1 MDALPSS
8 SDAGRRPAWRSTGTR
23 CVHMGDPEVVRPPAA
38 ADEKPPLLRI
48 RGLGVS
54 FQDFEAIRP
63 LDLDVLNGEF
73 LTILGPSGS
82 GKTTLLRAIAGFQP
96 PTAGRIEFDGRD
108 IADLPINRRP
118 FNTVFQDYALFPHM
132 SVRQNV
138 GFGLRVR
145 GTARA
150 QLEERVDAALRIVEL
165 EELDGRYPAQL
176 SGGQQQRTAL
186 ARAMICEPRLI
197 LLDEPLAA
205 LDAALRRQMQ
215 KFLKSVQRQSGITFL
230 FVTHDQSEAI
240 TMSDRIC
247 VMRSGSIEQIG
258 TPQELY
264 YRPRSRFVAAFF
276 GASNILEPCTIEGAR
291 GDVTTVSTPF
301 GRMEVR
307 GTPPE
312 NREGLALAVR
322 PEAFAPVGDA
332 HPNRIEGEVTS
343 VSFVGSETI
352 TELRHPGSLQA
363 LTMKARSDPS
373 ARPPAIGS
381 HLAVGFD
388 SAECA
393 LVTGGSS

>member
-1 MDALPSS
+1 MRNPEADRTAPT
-8 SDAGRRPAWRSTGTR
+8 AGGN
-23 CVHMGDPEVVRPPAA
+23 
-38 ADEKPPLLRI
+38 PPLLRI
-48 RGLGVS
+48 RGLGVR
-54 FQDFEAIRP
+54 FGDFEAIRP

-132 SVRQNV
+132 TVRQNV
-138 GFGLRVR
+138 AFGLRVR
-145 GTARA
+145 GVGRA
-150 QLEERVDAALRIVEL
+150 ERDARVDAALAIVEL
-165 EELDGRYPAQL
+165 EALGTRFPAQL

-215 KFLKSVQRQSGITFL
+215 KFLKSVQRRSGITFL

-258 TPQELY
+258 APRTLY

-276 GASNILEPCTIEGAR
+276 GASNLLEPCRVEDFR
-291 GDVTTVSTPF
+291 EEVTTVSTPF
-301 GRMEVR
+301 GTMEVR
-307 GTPPE
+307 GPPPE
-312 NREGLALAVR
+312 VREGLALAVR
-322 PEAFAPVGDA
+322 PEAFTPVSGG
-332 HPNRIEGEVTS
+332 HPNRIECEVRS

-352 TELRHPGSLQA
+352 TELKHPRAPQA
-363 LTMKARSDPS
+363 LTMKVRSDPA
-373 ARPPAIGS
+373 ARPPAIGARM
-381 HLAVGFD
+381 HIGFD
-388 SAECA
+388 PGECA
-393 LVTGGSS
+393 LVTGTRP

>member
-1 MDALPSS
+1 MPGLEV
-8 SDAGRRPAWRSTGTR
+8 GRKGA
-23 CVHMGDPEVVRPPAA
+23 EN
-38 ADEKPPLLRI
+38 EKRPPLLRI
-48 RGLGVS
+48 RGLGVR
-54 FQDFEAIRP
+54 FEDFEAIRP

-82 GKTTLLRAIAGFQP
+82 GKTTLLRAIAGFQT
-96 PTAGRIEFDGRD
+96 PTTGRIEFDGRD

-132 SVRQNV
+132 TVRENV

-145 GTARA
+145 GTGRA
-150 QLEERVDAALRIVEL
+150 ELVERVEAALKIVEL
-165 EELDGRYPAQL
+165 EQLGRRYPAQL

-215 KFLKSVQRQSGITFL
+215 RFLKSVQRQSGITFL

-264 YRPRSRFVAAFF
+264 YRPRSRFVASFF
-276 GASNILEPCTIEGAR
+276 GASNILEPCSVEGHR
-291 GDVTTVSTPF
+291 DDTTTVSTPF
-301 GRMEVR
+301 GRIRVR
-307 GTPPE
+307 GAHPGAE
-312 NREGLALAVR
+312 SGLALAVR
-322 PEAFAPVGDA
+322 PEAFAPAADT
-332 HPNRIEGEVTS
+332 HENRLECEVAS

-352 TELRHPGSLQA
+352 TELRKPGGTEI
-363 LTMKARSDPS
+363 LTMKTRSDP
-373 ARPPAIGS
+373 AALPPATGS
-381 HLAVGFD
+381 RLEIGFD

-393 LVTGGSS
+393 LVTGEGP

>member
-1 MDALPSS
+1 MVDPRVARGV
-8 SDAGRRPAWRSTGTR
+8 DEGVDQGVDRARAQAAG
-23 CVHMGDPEVVRPPAA
+23 V
-38 ADEKPPLLRI
+38 PPLLRI
-48 RGLGVS
+48 RGLGVR
-54 FQDFEAIRP
+54 FREFEAIRP

-96 PTAGRIEFDGRD
+96 PTTGRIEFDGQE

-132 SVRQNV
+132 TVRQNV
-138 GFGLRVR
+138 AFGLRVR
-145 GTARA
+145 GTARPE
-150 QLEERVDAALRIVEL
+150 LEERVDAALAIVEL
-165 EELDGRYPAQL
+165 EALGGRFPAQL

-215 KFLKSVQRQSGITFL
+215 KFLKSVQRRSGITFL

-247 VMRSGSIEQIG
+247 VMRAGNIEQIG
-258 TPQELY
+258 TPRDLY

-276 GASNILEPCTIEGAR
+276 GASNILEPCRIESIR
-291 GDVTTVSTPF
+291 DDVATVSTPL
-301 GRMEVR
+301 GPMAVR
-307 GTPPE
+307 GPAPGL
-312 NREGLALAVR
+312 REGLALAVR
-322 PEAFAPVGDA
+322 PEAFVPVTGD
-332 HPNRIEGEVTS
+332 HPNLIECEVAS

-352 TELRHPGSLQA
+352 TELKHPQA
-363 LTMKARSDPS
+363 PQILTMKARSDPA

-381 HLAVGFD
+381 RVQVGFEP
-388 SAECA
+388 AECA
-393 LVTGGSS
+393 LVTGAER

>member
-1 MDALPSS
+1 MDGPETDPAL
-8 SDAGRRPAWRSTGTR
+8 
-23 CVHMGDPEVVRPPAA
+23 AA
-38 ADEKPPLLRI
+38 AEGRPPLLRI
-48 RGLGVS
+48 RGLGVR

-118 FNTVFQDYALFPHM
+118 FNTVFQDYALFPHLT
-132 SVRQNV
+132 VRQNV
-138 GFGLRVR
+138 AFGLRVR
-145 GTARA
+145 GTPRA
-150 QLEERVDAALRIVEL
+150 ERDVRVEIALAIVEL
-165 EELDGRYPAQL
+165 GELGDRYPAQL

-205 LDAALRRQMQ
+205 LDATLRRQMQ
-215 KFLKSVQRQSGITFL
+215 QFLKTVQRQSGITFL

-258 TPQELY
+258 TPRDLY

-276 GASNILEPCTIEGAR
+276 GASNILEPCRVEGFR
-291 GDVTTVSTPF
+291 DGVTTVSTPL
-301 GRMEVR
+301 GTMEVR
-307 GTPPE
+307 GPPPE
-312 NREGLALAVR
+312 DREALALAVR
-322 PEAFAPVGDA
+322 PEAFAPVAGD
-332 HPNRIEGEVTS
+332 HPNRIECEVAS

-352 TELRHPGSLQA
+352 TELKHPRAPQA
-363 LTMKARSDPS
+363 LTMKTRSDPT
-373 ARPPAIGS
+373 ARPPAIAS
-381 HLAVGFD
+381 RLAVGFD
-388 SAECA
+388 PTECA
-393 LVTGGSS
+393 LVTGADP

>member
-1 MDALPSS
+1 MRGPETGRSAEA
-8 SDAGRRPAWRSTGTR
+8 AGGS
-23 CVHMGDPEVVRPPAA
+23 
-38 ADEKPPLLRI
+38 PPLLRI
-48 RGLGVS
+48 RGLGVR
-54 FQDFEAIRP
+54 FRDFEAIRP

-118 FNTVFQDYALFPHM
+118 FNTVFQDYALFPHL

-138 GFGLRVR
+138 AFGLRVR
-145 GTARA
+145 GVARTEREA
-150 QLEERVDAALRIVEL
+150 RVDAALEIVEL
-165 EELDGRYPAQL
+165 EALGARFPAQL

-240 TMSDRIC
+240 TMSDRIS

-258 TPQELY
+258 TPRDLY

-276 GASNILEPCTIEGAR
+276 GASNILEPCRVEDLR
-291 GDVTTVSTPF
+291 EEVTTVSTPF
-301 GRMEVR
+301 GTMEVR
-307 GTPPE
+307 GPPPE
-312 NREGLALAVR
+312 TREGLALAVR
-322 PEAFAPVGDA
+322 PEALTPASGA
-332 HPNRIEGEVTS
+332 QPNQIECEVLS

-352 TELRHPGSLQA
+352 TELKHPRAPQA
-363 LTMKARSDPS
+363 LTMKVRSDPA
-373 ARPPAIGS
+373 ARPPAIG
-381 HLAVGFD
+381 ARVRVGFD
-388 SAECA
+388 PGECA
-393 LVTGGSS
+393 LVTGGRP

>member
-1 MDALPSS
+1 MSA
-8 SDAGRRPAWRSTGTR
+8 
-23 CVHMGDPEVVRPPAA
+23 PEVEPAPETVKA
-38 ADEKPPLLRI
+38 KPPLLRI

-54 FQDFEAIRP
+54 FRDFEAIRP

-132 SVRQNV
+132 TVRQNV
-138 GFGLRVR
+138 AFGLRVR
-145 GTARA
+145 GVSRPEREA
-150 QLEERVDAALRIVEL
+150 RVDAALSIVEL
-165 EELDGRYPAQL
+165 EALGARFPAQL

-215 KFLKSVQRQSGITFL
+215 KFLKSVQRRSGITFL

-247 VMRSGSIEQIG
+247 VMRSGGIEQIG

-276 GASNILEPCTIEGAR
+276 GASNILEPCRVDNIRENA
-291 GDVTTVSTPF
+291 TTVSTPF

-307 GTPPE
+307 GRPPRA
-312 NREGLALAVR
+312 REGLALAIR
-322 PEAFAPVGDA
+322 PEALMPVAED
-332 HPNRIEGEVTS
+332 HPNRMECEVTS
-343 VSFVGSETI
+343 LSFVGSETI
-352 TELRHPGSLQA
+352 TELKHPQSSQI
-363 LTMKARSDPS
+363 LTMKVRSDP
-373 ARPPAIGS
+373 AALPPATGVRMRI
-381 HLAVGFD
+381 GFD
-388 SAECA
+388 PAECA
-393 LVTGGSS
+393 LVTGAQS

>member
-1 MDALPSS
+1 
-8 SDAGRRPAWRSTGTR
+8 
-23 CVHMGDPEVVRPPAA
+23 MGDPEVDRAKA
-38 ADEKPPLLRI
+38 SAEGKTPLLRI
-48 RGLGVS
+48 HGLGVR
-54 FQDFEAIRP
+54 FREFEAIRP

-108 IADLPINRRP
+108 IADLPINHRP

-138 GFGLRVR
+138 AFGLRVR
-145 GTARA
+145 RTARA
-150 QLEERVDAALRIVEL
+150 EIKARVDAALGIVEL
-165 EELDGRYPAQL
+165 EALGERFPAQL

-247 VMRSGSIEQIG
+247 VMRSGGIEQIG
-258 TPQELY
+258 TPQDLY

-276 GASNILEPCTIEGAR
+276 GASNILEPCRIERVRDDIVA
-291 GDVTTVSTPF
+291 VSTPF
-301 GRMEVR
+301 GTMEVR
-307 GTPPE
+307 GHPPDV
-312 NREGLALAVR
+312 REGLALAIR
-322 PEAFAPVGDA
+322 PEAFIPVTGD
-332 HPNRIEGEVTS
+332 HPNRIECEVAS

-352 TELRHPGSLQA
+352 TELKHPQA
-363 LTMKARSDPS
+363 PQPLTMKARSDPA

-381 HLAVGFD
+381 RMRVGFEP
-388 SAECA
+388 AECA
-393 LVTGGSS
+393 LVTGAQR

>member
-1 MDALPSS
+1 
-8 SDAGRRPAWRSTGTR
+8 
-23 CVHMGDPEVVRPPAA
+23 MGDPEVDGARAGAHGTPA
-38 ADEKPPLLRI
+38 LLRI
-48 RGLGVS
+48 RGLGVR
-54 FQDFEAIRP
+54 FHDFEAIRP

-96 PTAGRIEFDGRD
+96 PTAGRIEFDDRD

-132 SVRQNV
+132 TVRQNV
-138 GFGLRVR
+138 AFGLRVR

-150 QLEERVDAALRIVEL
+150 ELEARVDAALAIVEL
-165 EELDGRYPAQL
+165 EALDLRFPAQL

-258 TPQELY
+258 TPQDLY

-276 GASNILEPCTIEGAR
+276 GASNILEPCRIEGFR
-291 GDVTTVSTPF
+291 HDVTTVSTPF
-301 GRMEVR
+301 GTMEVR
-307 GTPPE
+307 GPPPE
-312 NREGLALAVR
+312 AREGLALAVR
-322 PEAFAPVGDA
+322 PEAFTPAADD
-332 HPNRIEGEVTS
+332 HPNRIECEVAS

-352 TELRHPGSLQA
+352 TELRHPRAPQI
-363 LTMKARSDPS
+363 LTMKARSDPA
-373 ARPPAIGS
+373 ARPPVIGS
-381 HLAVGFD
+381 RLRIGFD

-393 LVTGGSS
+393 LVTGAGS

>member
-1 MDALPSS
+1 MP
-8 SDAGRRPAWRSTGTR
+8 G
-23 CVHMGDPEVVRPPAA
+23 PEVGHAGA
-38 ADEKPPLLRI
+38 ENEKRPPLLQI
-48 RGLGVS
+48 RGLGVR
-54 FQDFEAIRP
+54 FEDFEAIRP

-82 GKTTLLRAIAGFQP
+82 GKTTLLRAIAGFQT

-132 SVRQNV
+132 TVRQNV

-145 GTARA
+145 GTGRA
-150 QLEERVDAALRIVEL
+150 ELAERVEAALKIVEL
-165 EELDGRYPAQL
+165 EQFGGRYPAQL

-215 KFLKSVQRQSGITFL
+215 RFLKSVQRQSGITFL

-264 YRPRSRFVAAFF
+264 YRPRSRFVASFF
-276 GASNILEPCTIEGAR
+276 GASNILEPCTVESHREGE
-291 GDVTTVSTPF
+291 TTVSTPF
-301 GRMEVR
+301 GRIKVR
-307 GTPPE
+307 GEPPGAE
-312 NREGLALAVR
+312 SGLALAVR
-322 PEAFAPVGDA
+322 PEAFAPASDT
-332 HPNRIEGEVTS
+332 HENRLECEVAS

-352 TELRHPGSLQA
+352 TELRKPGGSDT
-363 LTMKARSDPS
+363 LTMKTRSDP
-373 ARPPAIGS
+373 AALAPATGS
-381 HLAVGFD
+381 RLEIGFD
-388 SAECA
+388 AAECA
-393 LVTGGSS
+393 LVTGEGP

>member
-1 MDALPSS
+1 MGGPEAALAPK
-8 SDAGRRPAWRSTGTR
+8 ATG
-23 CVHMGDPEVVRPPAA
+23 GKA
-38 ADEKPPLLRI
+38 PLLRI
-48 RGLGVS
+48 RALGVR
-54 FQDFEAIRP
+54 FRDFEAIRP

-73 LTILGPSGS
+73 LTLLGPSGS

-118 FNTVFQDYALFPHM
+118 FNTVFQDYALFPHLT
-132 SVRQNV
+132 VRQNV
-138 GFGLRVR
+138 AFGLRVR
-145 GTARA
+145 GTPRA
-150 QLEERVDAALRIVEL
+150 ELEARVDAALAIVEL
-165 EELDGRYPAQL
+165 EALGGRYPAQL

-247 VMRSGSIEQIG
+247 VMRAGGIEQIG

-276 GASNILEPCTIEGAR
+276 GASNILEPCTVESA
-291 GDVTTVSTPF
+291 GDPLTTVSTPL
-301 GRMEVR
+301 GRMAVR
-307 GTPPE
+307 GPPPPL
-312 NREGLALAVR
+312 REGLALAVR
-322 PEAFAPVGDA
+322 PEALAPVAGD
-332 HPNRIEGEVTS
+332 HPNRMECEVAA

-352 TELRHPGSLQA
+352 TELRHPRTPHT
-363 LTMKARSDPS
+363 LTMKVRSDP
-373 ARPPAIGS
+373 ATPPPAIGS
-381 HLAVGFD
+381 RLLVGFD
-388 SAECA
+388 AAECA
-393 LVTGGSS
+393 LVTGGEA

>member
-1 MDALPSS
+1 MGGPD
-8 SDAGRRPAWRSTGTR
+8 SDCAQVAAPGRA
-23 CVHMGDPEVVRPPAA
+23 
-38 ADEKPPLLRI
+38 PLLRL
-48 RGLGVS
+48 RGLGVRYR
-54 FQDFEAIRP
+54 DFEAIRP

-96 PTAGRIEFDGRD
+96 PTAGRIEFDGQD

-132 SVRQNV
+132 TVRQNV
-138 GFGLRVR
+138 AFGLRVR
-145 GTARA
+145 GAARA
-150 QLEERVDAALRIVEL
+150 ERETRVDAALGIVEL
-165 EELDGRYPAQL
+165 ETLGGRYPAQL

-247 VMRSGSIEQIG
+247 VMRSGRIEQIG

-264 YRPRSRFVAAFF
+264 YRPSSRFVAAFF
-276 GASNILEPCTIEGAR
+276 GASNILEPCTVESV
-291 GDVTTVSTPF
+291 GDRLTTVSTPF
-301 GRMEVR
+301 GTMKVR
-307 GTPPE
+307 GPPPPV
-312 NREGLALAVR
+312 RDGLALAVR
-322 PEAFAPVGDA
+322 PEALAPGAGD
-332 HPNRIEGEVTS
+332 HLNRIECEVAS

-352 TELRHPGSLQA
+352 TELRHPRAPQA
-363 LTMKARSDPS
+363 LTMKARSDPA

-381 HLAVGFD
+381 RLQVGFD
-388 SAECA
+388 AGACA
-393 LVTGGSS
+393 LVTGAQG

>member
-1 MDALPSS
+1 MHNPEIGDQDFDADGHP
-8 SDAGRRPAWRSTGTR
+8 
-23 CVHMGDPEVVRPPAA
+23 
-38 ADEKPPLLRI
+38 PPLLRI
-48 RGLGVS
+48 RGLGVR
-54 FQDFEAIRP
+54 FEDFEAIRP

-82 GKTTLLRAIAGFQP
+82 GKTTLLRAIAGFQI

-132 SVRQNV
+132 TVRDNV

-145 GTARA
+145 GTTRA
-150 QLEERVDAALRIVEL
+150 EIGKRVETALRIVNLQEL
-165 EELDGRYPAQL
+165 GGRFPAQL

-215 KFLKSVQRQSGITFL
+215 RFLKSVQRQSGITFL

-247 VMRSGSIEQIG
+247 VMRSGRIEQIG
-258 TPQELY
+258 TPRELY
-264 YRPRSRFVAAFF
+264 YRPRSRFVASFF
-276 GASNILEPCTIEGAR
+276 GASNILEPCTVESR
-291 GDVTTVSTPF
+291 QDDDLVVSTPF
-301 GRMEVR
+301 GRIRVR
-307 GTPPE
+307 GHSPE
-312 NREGLALAVR
+312 SAHGLALAIR
-322 PEAFAPVGDA
+322 PEAFAPAEESHD
-332 HPNRIEGEVTS
+332 NRIECEVAS

-352 TELRHPGSLQA
+352 TELTYPGGTNL
-363 LTMKARSDPS
+363 LTMKTRSDPA
-373 ARPPAIGS
+373 ARPTAIGTR
-381 HLAVGFD
+381 LEIGFE
-388 SAECA
+388 STECA
-393 LVTGGSS
+393 LVTGEAP

>member
-1 MDALPSS
+1 MHNPEAGGQEVDA
-8 SDAGRRPAWRSTGTR
+8 DASP
-23 CVHMGDPEVVRPPAA
+23 
-38 ADEKPPLLRI
+38 PPLLRI
-48 RGLGVS
+48 RGLGVK
-54 FQDFEAIRP
+54 FEDFEAIRP

-96 PTAGRIEFDGRD
+96 PTVGRIEFDGRD

-132 SVRQNV
+132 TVRDNV

-145 GTARA
+145 GTGRSE
-150 QLEERVDAALRIVEL
+150 LGRRVEAALRIVDL
-165 EELDGRYPAQL
+165 QDLGGRYPAQL

-215 KFLKSVQRQSGITFL
+215 RFLKSVQRQSGITFL

-247 VMRSGSIEQIG
+247 VMRTGSIEQIG
-258 TPQELY
+258 SPQELY
-264 YRPRSRFVAAFF
+264 YRPRSRFVASFF
-276 GASNILEPCTIEGAR
+276 GASNILEPCTVESR
-291 GDVTTVSTPF
+291 KGDAATVSTPF
-301 GRMEVR
+301 GGIKVQ
-307 GTPPE
+307 GPPPE
-312 NREGLALAVR
+312 ASKGLALAIR
-322 PEAFAPVGDA
+322 PEAFAPASDT
-332 HPNRIEGEVTS
+332 HDNRIECEVAS

-352 TELRHPGSLQA
+352 TELRRPGGSEL
-363 LTMKARSDPS
+363 LTMKMRSDPA
-373 ARPPAIGS
+373 ARPSAIGS
-381 HLAVGFD
+381 RLEIGFD

-393 LVTGGSS
+393 LVIGEGP

>member
-1 MDALPSS
+1 MHNPEYGDQNNDA
-8 SDAGRRPAWRSTGTR
+8 DA
-23 CVHMGDPEVVRPPAA
+23 DP
-38 ADEKPPLLRI
+38 PPLLRI
-48 RGLGVS
+48 RGLGVR
-54 FQDFEAIRP
+54 FEDFEAIRP

-82 GKTTLLRAIAGFQP
+82 GKTTLLRAIAGFQI

-132 SVRQNV
+132 TVRDNV

-145 GTARA
+145 GTS
-150 QLEERVDAALRIVEL
+150 RVEIGRRVESALRIVNLQEL
-165 EELDGRYPAQL
+165 GGRYPAQL

-215 KFLKSVQRQSGITFL
+215 RFLKSVQRQSGITFL

-247 VMRSGSIEQIG
+247 VMRAGSIEQIG
-258 TPQELY
+258 TPRELY
-264 YRPRSRFVAAFF
+264 YRPRSRFVASFF
-276 GASNILEPCTIEGAR
+276 GASNILEPCTVESR
-291 GDVTTVSTPF
+291 RDDETVVSTPF
-301 GRMEVR
+301 GTIRVR
-307 GTPPE
+307 GPSPSAE
-312 NREGLALAVR
+312 EGLALAIR
-322 PEAFAPVGDA
+322 PEAFAPAEDS
-332 HPNRIEGEVTS
+332 HDNRIECEVAS

-352 TELRHPGSLQA
+352 TELTHRGGTEV
-363 LTMKARSDPS
+363 LTMKTRSDPA
-373 ARPPAIGS
+373 ARPAPIGTR
-381 HLAVGFD
+381 LEIGFD

-393 LVTGGSS
+393 LVTGEVP